1 VGVDAAASGR
11 GALKWAAGYARST
24 GQPLRAVHV
33 FSYSSEGVI
42 AWTSGGL
49 PGVPYSGAD
58 ELRDVTESE
67 IQAAFDSVAPEAGW
81 HLEFYE
87 GLPDRRWSRRRSM
100 PRCW

>member
-1 VGVDAAASGR
+1 MV
-11 GALKWAAGYARST
+11 
-24 GQPLRAVHV
+24 
-33 FSYSSEGVI
+33 
-42 AWTSGGL
+42 SGGL

-67 IQAAFDSVAPEAGW
+67 IQAAFDSVAPEAGR

-87 GLPDRRWSRRRSM
+87 GLSDRRWSRRRSM